1 MRVGGEDGASMPP
14 ACTLGQRFVRRLP
27 GVVRP
32 LATGCDPFGINLVL
46 DSVTK
51 LCDTLS
57 TMKTATIRDL
67 RYDFAKLEG
76 WLRSGEEIQITKHNK
91 PVATLLKAKPVKKTL
106 PPQPDYEA
114 RLKRIWGD
122 RVFSA
127 KEVEEM
133 RAFET
138 GEP

>member
-1 MRVGGEDGASMPP
+1 
-14 ACTLGQRFVRRLP
+14 
-27 GVVRP
+27 
-32 LATGCDPFGINLVL
+32 
-46 DSVTK
+46 
-51 LCDTLS
+51 
-57 TMKTATIRDL
+57 MKTATIRDL

-91 PVATLLKAKPVKKTL
+91 PVATLLKAKPVTKAR
-106 PPQPDYEA
+106 PPQPDYAA